1 MALDYG
7 FAGEVSRN
15 NAMNAVADTMN
26 QNNMEILAVS
36 LEMGGKKS
44 ISLDG
49 KFYAMDQANASE
61 LNAMKL
67 NFNADGSI
75 KVGSE
80 GVKNDIMTLLGLD
93 ANNIAGGA
101 AGLEVK
107 LTEDATTTPA
117 TITMSLDYV
126 DSHTNNSMSMGI
138 KMDPDGKVLEFAPLK
153 EGANV
158 STDFKKVDDQGG
170 LLKSWG
176 ITDATD
182 LQPGDLFLI
191 QQKLQI
197 VKDLISA
204 VHATGKTQGDVMR
217 EVTQKFAQG

>member
-26 QNNMEILAVS
+26 QNQSEILAVS

-44 ISLDG
+44 ITVDG
-49 KFYAMDQANASE
+49 KFYAMEQANSAD
-61 LNAMKL
+61 LNALKL
-67 NFNADGSI
+67 KFNPDGSI
-75 KVGSE
+75 VSGSE
-80 GVKNDIMTLLGLD
+80 GVKNDIMTLLGID
-93 ANNIAGGA
+93 ANSITGGA
-101 AGLEVK
+101 AGLTVTLK
-107 LTEDATTTPA
+107 NDTTTTPA
-117 TITMSLDYV
+117 TVTMTLDFI
-126 DSHTNNSMSMGI
+126 DKNTNNPMSMGI
-138 KMDPDGKVLEFAPLK
+138 KLDPNGKVLEFAPLK
-153 EGANV
+153 EGA
-158 STDFKKVDDQGG
+158 SSATDFKKVDDQGG

-197 VKDLISA
+197 IKDLISA
-204 VHATGKTQGDVMR
+204 VQTTGKTQGDVMR

>member
-7 FAGEVSRN
+7 FAGEVNRN
-15 NAMNAVADTMN
+15 NAMSAVADTMN
-26 QNNMEILAVS
+26 QNNMEILGVS

-44 ISLDG
+44 IELDG
-49 KFYAMDQANASE
+49 KFYAMENASSTE
-61 LNAMKL
+61 LNALKL
-67 NFNADGSI
+67 SFNADGTV

-93 ANNIAGGA
+93 ANTIKGGA
-101 AGLEVK
+101 EGLTVT
-107 LTEDATTTPA
+107 L
-117 TITMSLDYV
+117 SV
-126 DSHTNNSMSMGI
+126 DSASKNVTMTLNFTDIRTDKAMSMGVV
-138 KMDPDGKVLEFAPLK
+138 MDPNGLVKEFSPLK
-153 EGANV
+153 EGALV
-158 STDFKKVDDQGG
+158 TTDFKKVDDQGG

-176 ITDATD
+176 ITDAQD
-182 LQPGDLFLI
+182 LQPGDLFLV

-204 VHATGKTQGDVMR
+204 VHSTGKTQGDVMR